1 MTIQSKIDLR
11 PAKLALGEQ
20 RVTIPYKPR
29 GVFKAYHKR
38 EQRFALT
45 VAHRRCGKTVAEV
58 NEGGRRVLMN
68 PREFPPPQVAFIS
81 PTFGQS
87 KRNAWPYARH
97 YFSHIP
103 GIKFSEAELIVTFP
117 NKGKFYFAGSDNP
130 DALRGLYLD
139 HASLDEYGDQDP
151 RVWGEV
157 VRPQLSDY
165 GGTATFI
172 GSARGRNHFFELMT
186 QHQDDEDWLIQ
197 ILKASE
203 TGLISDKELALARS
217 AMTEDEYAQEYEC
230 SFDAAIKGSYYGGLI
245 EAAESEG
252 RIGHV
257 VYYDESAPV
266 YSCWDLGI
274 GDHTAIWTFQ
284 VIGPEYHWLSYY
296 ENTGENLGHYCDYLD
311 TLPYKIVEDFVPHD
325 AEARELQTGY
335 SRTQFLRNRKRNPTV
350 VPRHNPDDGIMAVR
364 KQFNG
369 FYFNKEFTR
378 HGVDCIRM
386 YRARFDE
393 KNKVGN
399 RKPLHDWSSHAADAM
414 RCGIMGIGMGLTA
427 SDWAK
432 PLHRNIQG
440 IV

>member
-1 MTIQSKIDLR
+1 MNLQSKIDLR
-11 PAKLALGEQ
+11 PARLVLGEQ
-20 RVTIPYKPR
+20 RITIPYRPR
-29 GVFKAYHKR
+29 GVFREYHR
-38 EQRFALT
+38 RSQRFALT

-117 NKGKFYFAGSDNP
+117 NKGKYYFAGSDNP

-157 VRPQLSDY
+157 VRPALSDY

-172 GSARGRNHFFELMT
+172 GSARGRNHFFELMQ
-186 QHQDDEDWLIQ
+186 QHQDDDDWLIR

-203 TGLISDKELALARS
+203 TGLISDEELALAAS
-217 AMTEDEYAQEYEC
+217 AMTAEEYAQEYEC
-230 SFDAAIKGSYYGGLI
+230 SFDAAIKGAYYGKLV
-245 EAAESEG
+245 ERAEDEG
-252 RIGHV
+252 RIGHI
-257 VYYDESAPV
+257 VYYDEAVPV

-284 VIGPEYHWLSYY
+284 VVGPEFHWLSYY
-296 ENTGENLGHYCDYLD
+296 ENTGQNLGHYVDYLD
-311 TLPYKIVEDFVPHD
+311 TLPYKIVEDFLPHD
-325 AEARELQTGY
+325 SEARELQTGL
-335 SRTQFLRNRKRNPTV
+335 SRTQFLQNRKRNVTV
-350 VPRHNPDDGIMAVR
+350 VPRHGVDDGIAAVR
-364 KQFNG
+364 KQFNT

-386 YRARFDE
+386 YRTEFNE
-393 KNKVGN
+393 KKKIGA

-414 RCGIMGIGMGLTA
+414 RIGVMGMALGQTA
-427 SDWAK
+427 SDWNV
-432 PLHRNIQG
+432 PLKRNLQG